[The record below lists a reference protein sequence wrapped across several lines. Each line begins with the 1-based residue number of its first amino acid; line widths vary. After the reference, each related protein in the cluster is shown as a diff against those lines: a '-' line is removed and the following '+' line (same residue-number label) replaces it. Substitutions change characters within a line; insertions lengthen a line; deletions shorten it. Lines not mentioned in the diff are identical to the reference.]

1 MVACSAVQRLF
12 SRLRTLRP
20 WRRRYPPAEVE
31 RARACPENTVTP
43 EIPLLNVPLSWTDP
57 WELPGRWTPAPAA
70 EPHGPEETAENA
82 RPQPQTAEAVAEA
95 QVAESEA
102 HASYP
107 ETPVTDSEPLFPDPW
122 PAYGILRFSPQEGFR
137 MEAFGPSGDPFASE
151 TSFALWGQTLEGRP
165 CSLVPAWIGHERGTL
180 GAHARREVAGGAF
193 VLGEHVRGLDEFTM
207 DRARLRFAG
216 LREFLWHPHLG
227 PVGLVERGHT
237 AAGEALLE
245 REVAVAGA
253 RLTFR
258 LAWEGPK
265 AVHERQRTRPG
276 EVEVMLDEP
285 AAFDTWMREWVRPLR
300 DLLVFATREPSRP
313 HNFVALFAE
322 EVEPPWWTPEAPRST
337 KTREVELVQRESLL
351 LLGTPRRDYRGLL
364 FSLGELGNETDR
376 VVDKWFEL
384 HRRLEPTAE
393 FLFAALNTRLHLEN
407 AVLNLMSAAEGYHRA
422 VHNKQPMTPQ
432 RHAELTNSML
442 AHCATPLERDVYGP
456 RLKHANDLSQR
467 QRLKRLY
474 ERASEVFPQRKDAIA
489 AHVSQ
494 LVETR
499 NYFIHQD
506 VRHEEVREGK
516 ELSLL
521 LQRLVMVLQVNFM
534 CDLGWPKDGIAAPL
548 RRSYEGE
555 RVLQVA
561 DAERP

>member
-1 MVACSAVQRLF
+1 
-12 SRLRTLRP
+12 
-20 WRRRYPPAEVE
+20 
-31 RARACPENTVTP
+31 
-43 EIPLLNVPLSWTDP
+43 
-57 WELPGRWTPAPAA
+57 
-70 EPHGPEETAENA
+70 
-82 RPQPQTAEAVAEA
+82 
-95 QVAESEA
+95 
-102 HASYP
+102 
-107 ETPVTDSEPLFPDPW
+107 
-122 PAYGILRFSPQEGFR
+122 
-137 MEAFGPSGDPFASE
+137 
-151 TSFALWGQTLEGRP
+151 
-165 CSLVPAWIGHERGTL
+165 
-180 GAHARREVAGGAF
+180 
-193 VLGEHVRGLDEFTM
+193 
-207 DRARLRFAG
+207 
-216 LREFLWHPHLG
+216 
-227 PVGLVERGHT
+227 
-237 AAGEALLE
+237 
-245 REVAVAGA
+245 
-253 RLTFR
+253 
-258 LAWEGPK
+258 
-265 AVHERQRTRPG
+265 
-276 EVEVMLDEP
+276 
-285 AAFDTWMREWVRPLR
+285 
-300 DLLVFATREPSRP
+300 VFATREPSRP